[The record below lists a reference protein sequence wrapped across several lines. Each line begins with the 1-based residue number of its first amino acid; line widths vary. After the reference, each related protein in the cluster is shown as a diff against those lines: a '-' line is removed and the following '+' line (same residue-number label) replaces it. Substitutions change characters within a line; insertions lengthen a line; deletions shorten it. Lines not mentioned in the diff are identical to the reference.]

1 MLLIFFFIQILIF
14 VISDDNDN
22 IITTSLSKSLL
33 TKNIRTEIL
42 VHDNSTRR
50 SLQVLN
56 IFFIIIIINIL
67 LNYYIKEK
75 PKVGVFTPFGIG
87 TGYGECYVFA
97 AVSGNYKII

>member
-1 MLLIFFFIQILIF
+1 MLLILFFIQILIF

-50 SLQVLN
+50 SLQV
-56 IFFIIIIINIL
+56 
-67 LNYYIKEK
+67 
-75 PKVGVFTPFGIG
+75 
-87 TGYGECYVFA
+87 
-97 AVSGNYKII
+97 